1 VGVSYN
7 SDLDMVRDV
16 LLDIAKR
23 NEHVLPDP
31 PPGAI
36 VTGFGDNS
44 VNISLRVSTTTMTDR
59 TGYLKSD
66 LFMEIFRV
74 FREKKIEM
82 PFPQQD
88 VHVRSIEA
96 PLVIANPPGRATP
109 TPTAGENAA

>member
-1 VGVSYN
+1 
-7 SDLDMVRDV
+7 LT
-16 LLDIAKR
+16 
-23 NEHVLPDP
+23 DP
-31 PPGAI
+31 APAVM

-88 VHVRSIEA
+88 VHVRSINA
-96 PLVIANPPGRATP
+96 PLVIANPPERTTQTAA
-109 TPTAGENAA
+109 AGENAA